1 MVTMIIA
8 QLTGTVARPIS
19 PESALSSGTGKVAC
33 SGKLL
38 YPLDITKLFA
48 CSRISET
55 SSGVA
60 ASE

>member
-1 MVTMIIA
+1 MGM
-8 QLTGTVARPIS
+8 VARPIS
-19 PESALSSGTGKVAC
+19 PESPLSGGTGKVAR
-33 SGKLL
+33 SAKLL
-38 YPLDITKLFA
+38 YPLDITKVLP